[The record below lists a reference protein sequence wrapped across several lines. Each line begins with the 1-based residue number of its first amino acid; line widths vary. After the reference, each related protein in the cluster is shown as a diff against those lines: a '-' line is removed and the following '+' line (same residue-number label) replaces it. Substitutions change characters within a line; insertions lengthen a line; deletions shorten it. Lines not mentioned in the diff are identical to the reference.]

1 MTERDRCTQRKDF
14 PFCLFCACLVL
25 LLFSPF
31 TYAQTPGTD
40 AISQVRLHTV
50 QLGGVPYLS
59 LGGLAETLGG
69 RLRSHRLKQKVEL
82 KLGGHTVVLTWLSAL
97 VVIDDVACRMPLETR
112 LYSGGVHVPAD
123 AFLTLLQRIIPKGRI
138 RVVRES
144 PTAGAAPPPS
154 PGRQTESDGRVPKVD
169 PKRWTLDTVIVDPGH
184 GGKDPGATGPGG
196 TAEKKIALRVAKR
209 LKTLLEK
216 RLRVRAVLTRDDDT
230 FVPLRKRAQMA
241 RKSGG
246 KLFLSLHCNAS
257 ENRRSRGME
266 VYFLSEA
273 KTLEAAEVARRE
285 NEAIAFE
292 KNGADS
298 DLPAAQSIAQAG
310 GLDPGLG
317 GITSG
322 LLSTQFL
329 KESQNLAA
337 SIRTEIAQTL
347 VGVEDR
353 GVKQA
358 NFYVMRYTMG
368 DMPSALVEMGFLS
381 NPTEEK
387 RLRST
392 AFQKAMAEAI
402 YRGLKTF
409 KRRYEQQL
417 STAR

>member
-144 PTAGAAPPPS
+144 LTAGAAPPPS

>member
-144 PTAGAAPPPS
+144 LTAGAAPPPS

-298 DLPAAQSIAQAG
+298 DLPAAQSTAQAG

-409 KRRYEQQL
+409 KRRYERQL